1 MTLYDEPIL
10 ELILLKVIL
19 KGWIDQ
25 LSAHV
30 MNKFI
35 YTHVI
40 TLQQLFDNEI
50 AMLTQNHLLL
60 HLLVILITTRVKVD
74 RIDEWIAELCVSLN
88 QLFNEERTLLRARL
102 LQYRLADCL
111 FDALHLVVAVVC
123 FETLSDDHDAEL
135 TLVQVFNVVVDLFED
150 GVVDRHHHFTQN
162 DACQLGLEFI
172 TDEPVFQV

>member
-19 KGWIDQ
+19 KGWIYQ

-60 HLLVILITTRVKVD
+60 HLLVILITTWVKID
-74 RIDEWIAELCVSLN
+74 GIDECVAELCVCLN
-88 QLFNEERTLLRARL
+88 QLFNEERTLLWARL

-111 FDALHLVVAVVC
+111 FDALYLVVAVVC
-123 FETLSDDHDAEL
+123 FKTLSDDHDAEL

-150 GVVDRHHHFTQN
+150 GVVDRHDHFTQN
-162 DACQLGLEFI
+162 DACQLRLEFI
-172 TDEPVFQV
+172 TDESVFQI

>member
-1 MTLYDEPIL
+1 LCFIFGDVVIFDGMTLYDEPIL

-19 KGWIDQ
+19 KGWIYQ

-60 HLLVILITTRVKVD
+60 HLLVILITT
-74 RIDEWIAELCVSLN
+74 
-88 QLFNEERTLLRARL
+88 
-102 LQYRLADCL
+102 
-111 FDALHLVVAVVC
+111 
-123 FETLSDDHDAEL
+123 
-135 TLVQVFNVVVDLFED
+135 
-150 GVVDRHHHFTQN
+150 
-162 DACQLGLEFI
+162 
-172 TDEPVFQV
+172 